1 MSSEIF
7 ARDRTVGPN
16 WQIPRLKVLH
26 VNEKGRIIEKGR
38 QAGPPSWLVSDS
50 TTLRFVN
57 GRFTRGRLETMQ
69 YVYRG
74 IPPSGTETLNVYLFS
89 VGSCVGIAAL
99 ETLTESVSSS

>member
-74 IPPSGTETLNVYLFS
+74 IPTSGTETLNVYLFS
-89 VGSCVGIAAL
+89 VGIAAL